1 MTLSHPST
9 GQNLGFQLGEL
20 CRHHIGEEGGRI
32 VLGSSGN
39 HFPSQ
44 ASWQGFGES
53 RTYNNLFALPGISTQ
68 IFNYKSKRRIDNL
81 FRRLREISRLQS
93 NWNGYGADPMPKK
106 VVTRACDLLSM
117 LSRYLPYIDI
127 FPTGADSIQF
137 DLTTRDGKEIEI
149 EIGLD
154 GFNLYSVDSTGRE
167 VISLE
172 TIDPDELLTTFNQ
185 HFISE
190 AFMI

>member
-1 MTLSHPST
+1 MTLSHPPT

-20 CRHHIGEEGGRI
+20 CQHYISEDGGRV
-32 VLGSSGN
+32 VLGLSGTQ
-39 HFPSQ
+39 FPSQ
-44 ASWQGFGES
+44 ASWQGFGEA
-53 RTYNNLFALPGISTQ
+53 RTDNNLFALTGIFKQ

-81 FRRLREISRLQS
+81 LNRLREISRLQS
-93 NWNGYGADPMPKK
+93 NWNGYGADPIPKK
-106 VVTRACDLLSM
+106 VVARACDLLSM

-127 FPTGADSIQF
+127 FPTGADSIQL

-154 GFNLYSVDSTGRE
+154 GFSLYSVDSTGRE

-172 TIDPDELLTTFNQ
+172 TNDPDELLTTFNQ

-190 AFMI
+190 AFII

>member
-1 MTLSHPST
+1 MTLSHPPT
-9 GQNLGFQLGEL
+9 GQNLGFQLGEP
-20 CRHHIGEEGGRI
+20 CHHHIGEECGKL
-32 VLGSSGN
+32 VLGSSGTQL
-39 HFPSQ
+39 PSQ
-44 ASWQGFGES
+44 ATWQGFGAA
-53 RTYNNLFALPGISTQ
+53 RTYNNLFALTGISTQ

-81 FRRLREISRLQS
+81 YHRLREISRLQF
-93 NWNGYGADPMPKK
+93 NWNGYGADPIPKK
-106 VVTRACDLLSM
+106 VIARACDLLSM

-127 FPTGADSIQF
+127 FPTAADSIQL

-154 GFNLYSVDSTGRE
+154 GFSLYSVDSTGRE

-172 TIDPDELLTTFNQ
+172 TADPDELLTTFNQ